1 MFFYTILSIHL
12 FTSVYIHYIHGLL
25 SKLTTLIICVKSNMQ
40 LYCHLCGIYYTE
52 LQMYRSSQQSTL
64 QLTSYHMLKST
75 IIVSIHGSKT

>member
-1 MFFYTILSIHL
+1 
-12 FTSVYIHYIHGLL
+12 
-25 SKLTTLIICVKSNMQ
+25 MQ

-64 QLTSYHMLKST
+64 QLTSYHMLKIT